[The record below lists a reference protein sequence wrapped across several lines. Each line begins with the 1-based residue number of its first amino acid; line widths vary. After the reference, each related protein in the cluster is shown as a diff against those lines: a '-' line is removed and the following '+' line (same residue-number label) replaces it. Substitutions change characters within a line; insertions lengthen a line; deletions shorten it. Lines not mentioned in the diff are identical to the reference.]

1 MGIRQRRDSGKVI
14 HSTRDRAGHQ
24 VTPGHRA
31 SASMQQ
37 VEVVMVAARP
47 SCWCVYVDVCR
58 GVAMR
63 CTWCDRA
70 GHQVTPGYRASASMQ
85 RVEAVMVTAQLVA
98 MRCTWC
104 DHAGHQVT
112 PGHRASA
119 SMQQVEVVMV
129 AARPSCWPGR
139 RAGVSM

>member
-1 MGIRQRRDSGKVI
+1 MVLGGHIWGHGLVKW
-14 HSTRDRAGHQ
+14 GHQ
-24 VTPGHRA
+24 GHLGNA
-31 SASMQQ
+31 SQP
-37 VEVVMVAARP
+37 VEVVMVTAQL
-47 SCWCVYVDVCR
+47 
-58 GVAMR
+58 VAMR

-104 DHAGHQVT
+104 DHAGHQSS

-119 SMQQVEVVMV
+119 SMQQVEAVMV
-129 AARPSCWPGR
+129 AARPTRYGQFV
-139 RAGVSM
+139 AGVGLVQGSAAV

>member
-47 SCWCVYVDVCR
+47 SCW
-58 GVAMR
+58 
-63 CTWCDRA
+63 
-70 GHQVTPGYRASASMQ
+70 
-85 RVEAVMVTAQLVA
+85 
-98 MRCTWC
+98 
-104 DHAGHQVT
+104 
-112 PGHRASA
+112 
-119 SMQQVEVVMV
+119 
-129 AARPSCWPGR
+129 PGR